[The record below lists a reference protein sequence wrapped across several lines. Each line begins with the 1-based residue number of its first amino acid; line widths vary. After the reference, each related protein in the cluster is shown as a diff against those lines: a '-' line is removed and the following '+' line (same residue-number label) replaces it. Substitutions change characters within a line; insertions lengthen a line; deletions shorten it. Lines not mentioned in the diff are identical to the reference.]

1 MNDERTSRPAAPLL
15 WAILV
20 VAIVALVM
28 ATAALAA
35 TVFDRGLGRDISFS
49 GMDGHGTGGMMGG
62 GMMGGGMMGGGMM
75 GGGYGPG
82 SGPVTVDNGAQP
94 GESGFVA
101 GTETSPRI
109 IRVIA
114 GPGLEFSPATI
125 AVALGETVT
134 FEVTTMG
141 QSVHEFMVGPA
152 DAVAADLDGTPEVAD
167 IGKGQMKSLTY
178 TFDGS
183 GPYTFACHA
192 PGHYE
197 AGMKGQITVVG

>member
-15 WAILV
+15 WAILL
-20 VAIVALVM
+20 VALVALVM

-35 TVFDRGLGRDISFS
+35 TVLNRGLGRDISFS
-49 GMDGHGTGGMMGG
+49 GMGGYGAGGMMGG
-62 GMMGGGMMGGGMM
+62 HGAGGMMGGGMM

-141 QSVHEFMVGPA
+141 SSVHEFMVGPA

-167 IGKGQMKSLTY
+167 IRMGQTKALTY
-178 TFDGS
+178 AFAGS
-183 GPYTFACHA
+183 GPYAFACHA

-197 AGMKGQITVVG
+197 AGMKGEITVVG